1 MLLKESDDDRL
12 IVLERPRYKNLDHLR
27 QRDLRSAMG
36 RVRSCFDRESGVARS
51 ALELDASAAVATQD
65 HHMGV
70 FSADPG
76 RAMDLGI
83 LSAGS
88 WTPGRIGRHR
98 WLDSPCRV
106 QLV

>member
-1 MLLKESDDDRL
+1 MLLKESDHDRL
-12 IVLERPRYKNLDHLR
+12 IILERPRYKNLDHLR
-27 QRDLRSAMG
+27 QRDLRGAMG
-36 RVRSCFDRESGVARS
+36 RVRRCSNRESGVARS

-70 FSADPG
+70 VSADPG
-76 RAMDLGI
+76 RAVDLGI
-83 LSAGS
+83 LLAGS
-88 WTPGRIGRHR
+88 WTPSGIGRHR